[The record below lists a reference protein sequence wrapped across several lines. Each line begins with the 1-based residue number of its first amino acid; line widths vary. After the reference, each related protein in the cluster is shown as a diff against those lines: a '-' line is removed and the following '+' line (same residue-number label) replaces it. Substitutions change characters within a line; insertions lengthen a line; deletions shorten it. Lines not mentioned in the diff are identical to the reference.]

1 MRAKNMTMLRFL
13 GALCV
18 CGMFLTQIVSP
29 AFALDDKR
37 CKKEI
42 KETIKL
48 LKKGEIIT
56 FSGKKM
62 LKALK
67 SYRDGINEEESD
79 KLDRLM
85 GPFDDN
91 FKTMKKIYQNIQDI
105 KEACEGSKEEP

>member
-1 MRAKNMTMLRFL
+1 MSVKNMTTLRFIM
-13 GALCV
+13 ALCV
-18 CGMFLTQIVSP
+18 CGIFLTQIVSP
-29 AFALDDKR
+29 AFALDDKS

-67 SYRDGINEEESD
+67 SYRDGISDEESE
-79 KLDRLM
+79 KLDKVM

-105 KEACEGSKEEP
+105 KEACEGGKEEP